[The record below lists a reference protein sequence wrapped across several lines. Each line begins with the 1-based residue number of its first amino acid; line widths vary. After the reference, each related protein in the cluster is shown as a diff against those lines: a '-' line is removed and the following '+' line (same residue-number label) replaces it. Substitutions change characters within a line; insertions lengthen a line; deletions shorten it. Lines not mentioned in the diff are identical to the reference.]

1 MTSEIKFGLSESETE
16 LVDQLCAEYDPE
28 QYIPQWMR
36 ERGSEADW
44 QAYLRVERHEFREE
58 VEVAALVGGMTRRH
72 VAGRTWVVD
81 TDTVLQLFYDFVQ
94 PLTRMAPRRWCCL
107 ETTSIP
113 TRSDGLTAT
122 NELPIHEN
130 VPVCIDELR
139 FPRHDLLAERNLL
152 LPDQ

>member
-94 PLTRMAPRRWCCL
+94 PLTRMAGDGSDYFEPRIRRQKHFSREENDRL
-107 ETTSIP
+107 TSIMSEQCDVACQ
-113 TRSDGLTAT
+113 RALFGDR
-122 NELPIHEN
+122 
-130 VPVCIDELR
+130 VPQGV
-139 FPRHDLLAERNLL
+139 AS
-152 LPDQ
+152 